1 MAKFRFAFLLQR
13 AEELRED
20 AATAM
25 QKAQSSW
32 LAARSKLEQ
41 VEVFRQEYRHRL
53 TGSGKGITVAQWR
66 DYQLFLAK
74 LDVAAQQ
81 QAEEVARQELA
92 YQSCL
97 AQWQECEKKVKAF
110 EALHDRH
117 LQAEQKRENRNE
129 QKLLDEFNGRISAP
143 RRH

>member
-1 MAKFRFAFLLQR
+1 VAKFRFAFLLQR

-20 AATAM
+20 AAAAM

-41 VEVFRQEYRHRL
+41 VDAFRQEYRSRL
-53 TGSGKGITVAQWR
+53 TGSKGMTVTQWR

-74 LDVAAQQ
+74 LDAAAQQ
-81 QAEEVARQELA
+81 QADEVASREQA
-92 YQSCL
+92 YQRCL

>member
-20 AATAM
+20 AAAAM

-41 VEVFRQEYRHRL
+41 VDAFRQEYRSRL
-53 TGSGKGITVAQWR
+53 TGSKGMTVTQWR

-74 LDVAAQQ
+74 LDAAAQQ
-81 QAEEVARQELA
+81 QADEVASREQA
-92 YQSCL
+92 YQRCL

-110 EALHDRH
+110 EALHERH
-117 LQAEQKRENRNE
+117 RQAEQKRENRNE
-129 QKLLDEFNGRISAP
+129 QKLLDDFNVRFSVP
-143 RRH
+143 RKH

>member
-41 VEVFRQEYRHRL
+41 VEAFRQEYRHRL

-81 QAEEVARQELA
+81 QAEEVARQGLA
-92 YQSCL
+92 YQSAPSQSQRL
-97 AQWQECEKKVKAF
+97 QQQSMEPPLVTS
-110 EALHDRH
+110 HDV
-117 LQAEQKRENRNE
+117 AV
-129 QKLLDEFNGRISAP
+129 G
-143 RRH
+143 